1 MFIVISFLKTPKRP
15 NVPRPK
21 VPNRGIFNHFHSTL
35 FSAFLDRKIP
45 LKNGCFWDIFL
56 TVSDIFRTFALS
68 IRRRKIT
75 L

>member
-1 MFIVISFLKTPKRP
+1 MYFYKTPK
-15 NVPRPK
+15 NKK
-21 VPNRGIFNHFHSTL
+21 VRSKKVSFSSPTL
-35 FSAFLDRKIP
+35 IYFSAFLARKIP

>member
-45 LKNGCFWDIFL
+45 LKNGCFLFFVPL
-56 TVSDIFRTFALS
+56 HCQYEGE
-68 IRRRKIT
+68 K
-75 L
+75 